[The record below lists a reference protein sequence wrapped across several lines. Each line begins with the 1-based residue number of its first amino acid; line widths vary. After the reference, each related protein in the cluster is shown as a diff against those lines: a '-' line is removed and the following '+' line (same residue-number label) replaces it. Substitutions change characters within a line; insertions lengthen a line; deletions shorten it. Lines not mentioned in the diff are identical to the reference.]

1 MCPRRDHHK
10 LCNFFESSSIVGFSI
25 SIIII
30 IMQSNFDMGS
40 VIGRDDFLICNIEIL
55 LQGKRKEIFDF
66 AELLLSSSISP
77 QDDGNLAIV
86 GSNWR

>member
-1 MCPRRDHHK
+1 MCHGVS
-10 LCNFFESSSIVGFSI
+10 NFFESSSIVGFSI

-30 IMQSNFDMGS
+30 IMQSNFDIGS
-40 VIGRDDFLICNIEIL
+40 VISKDDFFICNETL
-55 LQGKRKEIFDF
+55 LQGKRNEIFDF

-77 QDDGNLAIV
+77 QEDGNLALVV